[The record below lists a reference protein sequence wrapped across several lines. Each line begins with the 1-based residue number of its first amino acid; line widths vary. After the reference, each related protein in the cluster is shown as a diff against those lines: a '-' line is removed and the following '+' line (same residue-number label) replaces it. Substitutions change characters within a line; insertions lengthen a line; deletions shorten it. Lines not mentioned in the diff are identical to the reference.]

1 MVCVA
6 ITALLCYLGR
16 LFSDRLFFGL
26 LPIFSALLARGLRR
40 LRPPGY
46 RFTPRDQILAGLT
59 CLAVLSPAI
68 ALRLAW
74 MMGPAA
80 STLEHVQGFFILLA
94 AGVAPLAIFLIMAWL
109 STSNIAGK
117 GDASLFRD
125 AAPISRSDTP
135 ISDLDR
141 LDPIGE
147 NSLIERQHGT
157 P

>member
-6 ITALLCYLGR
+6 IAALLCHLGR
-16 LFSDRLFFGL
+16 FFGDRLFFGL
-26 LPIFSALLARGLRR
+26 LPIFSALVGWAFRK

-46 RFTPRDQILAGLT
+46 RFTPREQILAGLT
-59 CLAVLSPAI
+59 CLAVLSPVV

-74 MMGPAA
+74 MRGPAA
-80 STLEHVQGFFILLA
+80 STLEHVQIFFVLLA
-94 AGVAPLAIFLIMAWL
+94 AGVAPLAIFLFIIWL
-109 STSNIAGK
+109 STINGTGK

-125 AAPISRSDTP
+125 AAPVSRSDTP

-141 LDPIGE
+141 LDSIGE
-147 NSLIERQHGT
+147 NSLIERQRGT